1 MDIVFE
7 LFVWYTLLVISWLMW
22 ILFLIAFLFHK
33 KRESWLTAQFFL
45 MIALIFSYKFER
57 KRIRC
62 CRINRYRKN
71 GTDVHL

>member
-1 MDIVFE
+1 MDIVCE